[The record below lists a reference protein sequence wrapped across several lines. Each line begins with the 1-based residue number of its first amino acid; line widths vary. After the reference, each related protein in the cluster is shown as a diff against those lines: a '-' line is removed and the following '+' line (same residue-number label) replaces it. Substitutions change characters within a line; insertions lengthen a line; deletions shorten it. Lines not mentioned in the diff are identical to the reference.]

1 MNSRTK
7 RIISVL
13 ATLVVVLGL
22 VATATGTAQAQD
34 KKYKIIMVAHGA
46 GGNAFWVVVMKGAAD
61 AAKIFGVDE
70 QWIGKDVTDTVA
82 ALPQSLD
89 EAIAAKPDGLGITG
103 VNPDGTR
110 EGLKKLSAAGVPII
124 IFNTDDPNAN
134 DPDKRLPYMF
144 YIGTSE
150 FISGQSNARAALKAA
165 KAAGKKITNA
175 VCPIQE
181 VGHPAL
187 EARCAGYTDVM
198 KQAGVTVDKITIEND
213 PSKSAGILTDYFK
226 SHKDTNA
233 INTLGP
239 NPASAYY
246 TYVKDAGIKPGDIF
260 HTTHDTS
267 TQIFDNIKAGQ
278 TFQAV
283 DQQPYYQGFGTVE
296 WLWLNL
302 NYKLVPGGNILT
314 GPSYIDASNVDRIAE
329 LVKAGYR

>member
-1 MNSRTK
+1 MNPRLK
-7 RIISVL
+7 RFVTIF
-13 ATLVVVLGL
+13 ATLLVVAGIVL
-22 VATATGTAQAQD
+22 TATGAAQAQD
-34 KKYKIIMVAHGA
+34 KKLKIILVAHGA
-46 GGNAFWVVVMKGAAD
+46 GGNPFWVVVMKGAAD
-61 AAKIFGVDE
+61 AAKIFDVDQ
-70 QWIGKDVTDTVA
+70 QWIGKDVADTVA

-103 VNPDGTR
+103 VNAEGTR
-110 EGLKKLSAAGVPII
+110 EGLTTLAKNGVPII

-134 DPDKRLPYMF
+134 DPDKRLPYLF

-150 FISGQSNARAALKAA
+150 FISGQSNAKAALKAA
-165 KAAGKKITNA
+165 KDAGVKITNA

-187 EARCAGYTDVM
+187 EARCAGYSDVM
-198 KQAGVTVDKITIEND
+198 KQAGVKVDSLTISND
-213 PSKSAGILTDYFK
+213 PSASAGVLTDYFK
-226 SHKDTNA
+226 GHPTTTA

-239 NPASAYY
+239 SPASAYY
-246 TYVKDAGIKPGDIF
+246 IYAKDAAVKPGAIF

-267 TQIFDNIKAGQ
+267 TQIFENIQSGI

-302 NYKLVPGGNILT
+302 KYKLVPGGNILT
-314 GPSYIDASNVDRIAE
+314 GPSYIDKSNVARISE
-329 LVKAGYR
+329 LVKTGYR

>member
-1 MNSRTK
+1 MNPRTK
-7 RIISVL
+7 RFISVL
-13 ATLVVVLGL
+13 ATFVVLLGL
-22 VATATGTAQAQD
+22 VATAGGQAQAQG
-34 KKYKIIMVAHGA
+34 KKLKIILVAHGA
-46 GGNAFWVVVMKGAAD
+46 GGNPFWVVVMKGAAD
-61 AAKIFGVDE
+61 AAKIFDVD
-70 QWIGKDVTDTVA
+70 QLWIGKDVKDTVA

-103 VNPDGTR
+103 VNPDGVR
-110 EGLKKLSAAGVPII
+110 EGLTTLAKNGVPII
-124 IFNTDDPNAN
+124 IFNTDDPGAN
-134 DPDKRLPYMF
+134 DPDKRLPYLF

-165 KAAGKKITNA
+165 KDAGKKITGA

-198 KQAGVTVDKITIEND
+198 KAAGVTVDKITTDND
-213 PSKSAGILTDYFK
+213 PSHIAGVETDYFK
-226 SHKDTNA
+226 GHPNTNA

-239 NPASAYY
+239 NPASGFYIYA
-246 TYVKDAGIKPGDIF
+246 KDAGKKPGDIF

-267 TQIFDNIKAGQ
+267 PEIFDNISSGM

-314 GPSYIDASNVDRIAE
+314 GPSYINKDNVARIAE
-329 LVKAGYR
+329 LVKQGYR

>member
-1 MNSRTK
+1 MSSRN
-7 RIISVL
+7 RRFISVL
-13 ATLVVVLGL
+13 ASLLVVAGL
-22 VATATGTAQAQD
+22 VLTATGAAQAQE
-34 KKYKIIMVAHGA
+34 KKLKLILVAHGA
-46 GGNAFWVVVMKGAAD
+46 GGNPFWVVVMKGADD
-61 AAKIFGVDE
+61 AGKIFGADV
-70 QWIGKDVTDTVA
+70 QWIGKDVADTVA

-110 EGLKKLSAAGVPII
+110 EGLTTLSKAGVPII

-165 KAAGKKITNA
+165 KDAGKKITGA

-198 KQAGVTVDKITIEND
+198 KAAGVTVDKVTISND
-213 PSKSAGILTDYFK
+213 PSASAGVLTDYFK
-226 SHKDTNA
+226 GHATTNA

-239 NPASAYY
+239 SPASAYY
-246 TYVKDAGIKPGDIF
+246 IYAKDAGRKPGDVF

-267 TQIFDNIKAGQ
+267 NEIFDNITSGM

-302 NYKLVPGGNILT
+302 KYKLVPGGNILT
-314 GPSYIDASNVDRIAE
+314 GPSYIDKSNVARIAE
-329 LVKAGYR
+329 LVKTGYR

>member
-1 MNSRTK
+1 
-7 RIISVL
+7 
-13 ATLVVVLGL
+13 
-22 VATATGTAQAQD
+22 
-34 KKYKIIMVAHGA
+34 
-46 GGNAFWVVVMKGAAD
+46 MKGAAD
-61 AAKIFGVDE
+61 AAKIFGVDQ
-70 QWIGKDVTDTVA
+70 QWIGKDVADTVA

-103 VNPDGTR
+103 VNPEGTR
-110 EGLKKLSAAGVPII
+110 EGLKTLAKNGVPII

-134 DPDKRLPYMF
+134 DPDKRLPYLF

-150 FISGQSNARAALKAA
+150 FISGQSNAKAALQAA
-165 KAAGKKITNA
+165 KAAGVKITGA

-187 EARCAGYTDVM
+187 EARCQGYTDVM
-198 KQAGVTVDKITIEND
+198 KQAGVTVDKVTISND
-213 PSKSAGILTDYFK
+213 PSASAGVLTDYFK
-226 SHKDTNA
+226 GHPKTNA

-239 NPASAYY
+239 SPASAYY
-246 TYVKDAGIKPGDIF
+246 IYAKDAGVKPGAIF

-267 TQIFDNIKAGQ
+267 TEIFDNISKGM

-302 NYKLVPGGNILT
+302 NYKLTPGGNILT
-314 GPSYIDASNVDRIAE
+314 GPSYVNKDNVARIGE